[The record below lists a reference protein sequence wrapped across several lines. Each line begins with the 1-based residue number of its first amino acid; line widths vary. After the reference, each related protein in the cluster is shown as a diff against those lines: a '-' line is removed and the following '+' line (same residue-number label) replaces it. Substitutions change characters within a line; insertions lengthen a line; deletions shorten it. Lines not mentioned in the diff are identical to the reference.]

1 MRPAVVLY
9 CSKAK
14 QKSTSHLA
22 VMQIGKV
29 NTCIKCMSGWILPTF
44 FFCFGKKG
52 LVLLFLLW
60 RCFIISSK
68 EMLINDEIRE
78 KEVRLIDMDG
88 SQLGILP
95 IADAMAKAEN
105 KGLDLVLIAP
115 QAKPPACKIMD
126 YGKYKFEQSKR
137 DKEARKNQK
146 TVNIKEVRITPSID
160 VHDFNTKVNQ
170 AVKFLKSGD
179 KVKVTVRFRGRE
191 LHHTDLGM
199 ELLKKFGEVI
209 TESGSI
215 EKAAKL
221 EGRNMTMV
229 VAPKQ

>member
-1 MRPAVVLY
+1 MYEWVDFA
-9 CSKAK
+9 
-14 QKSTSHLA
+14 H
-22 VMQIGKV
+22 
-29 NTCIKCMSGWILPTF
+29 F
-44 FFCFGKKG
+44 FFCFEKKG